1 MIQQVIFERT
11 GDLEKTASPRAF
23 HTPENAAKFDFAALH
38 SVQVAHDDFYQWKH
52 IPKFFVK
59 PVNIPSW
66 ATENFF
72 LRNNIKIKYAAALAP
87 DFVETL
93 NPDTFL
99 RFSAL
104 HEQDQYLI
112 EYIYKRAPK
121 NDFCA
126 SLLAQINQWLSEERP
141 QNKFPLSPAQAKAA
155 GKFCPT
161 WKAKK
166 ITARLYWAGE

>member
-1 MIQQVIFERT
+1 MQVQVIFERN

-23 HTPENAAKFDFAALH
+23 YTPENAGKFDFGALH
-38 SVQVAHDDFYQWKH
+38 SVQVCYDDFYQWKEV
-52 IPKFFVK
+52 PRFFVK
-59 PVNIPSW
+59 PVFVPKW
-66 ATENFF
+66 ASEGFF
-72 LRNNIKIKYAAALAP
+72 IINYIKIKYAAALAP
-87 DFVETL
+87 KFVEAL
-93 NPDTFL
+93 NAETFV

-112 EYIYKRAPK
+112 EYIYMRAPK

-126 SLLAQINQWLSEERP
+126 SLLAQINQWLNEERP
-141 QNKFPLSPAQAKAA
+141 KNKLPLSQAQARAA

-166 ITARLYWAGE
+166 ITTALYWAGE